1 MTKGHLSLSSLS
13 CDSLDVNG
21 GNIPIEVA
29 WWRLGVKRAPVEG
42 IVYSVFD
49 EKLGPKPLCWSPPSI
64 DPTLL
69 DLASKKSMNLTFG
82 IMEESTNDLAMLPLS
97 SKKVKAL
104 VQVLKIRHHS
114 FMGGFGERTISLLFP
129 ESEEN
134 LLYEHIQELKNAVNP
149 VAENF
154 LNNWSLDEEKELAF
168 TFIKELH
175 ETVTAMLEDLQKVE
189 SVIKSENAF
198 PPDLNSN
205 ETGTGNK
212 IEFKI
217 IVCGEPQV
225 GKTTLLLKFVDGAY
239 RKTYIPSIGVNILEK
254 IVNMGKY
261 SIEFVLWDIAGEVK
275 FSKIRQHF
283 YDGAM
288 AQLYVFDL
296 TREHTL
302 VKLADWYD
310 DVQENIGSDAVGII
324 AGNKKDLKARREV
337 NEDTVKEFAE
347 SRGMQYITTSSLTG
361 ENVERTFQQLGRL
374 LLARMGKI

>member
-1 MTKGHLSLSSLS
+1 M
-13 CDSLDVNG
+13 
-21 GNIPIEVA
+21 
-29 WWRLGVKRAPVEG
+29 VKTPMEG

-49 EKLGPKPLCWSPPSI
+49 EKLGPKPLCWFPSSI

-97 SKKVKAL
+97 SRNVKAL
-104 VQVLKIRHHS
+104 VRVLKIRHHS
-114 FMGGFGERTISLLFP
+114 FRGGFGERTISLLFP
-129 ESEEN
+129 EVKEN
-134 LLYEHIQELKNAVNP
+134 LLYEHIQELKNAVKP

-154 LNNWSLDEEKELAF
+154 LNNWSLDEEKEIAF

-175 ETVTAMLEDLQKVE
+175 ETVTAMMEDLQKVE

-198 PPDLNSN
+198 PPDLISN
-205 ETGTGNK
+205 ETETGNE

-225 GKTTLLLKFVDGAY
+225 GKTTLLLKFVDDAY
-239 RKTYIPSIGVNILEK
+239 RETYIPSIGVNILEK
-254 IVNMGKY
+254 VVHMGGY

-302 VKLADWYD
+302 AKLADWYD
-310 DVQENIGSDAVGII
+310 DVQENIGHDAVGII
-324 AGNKKDLKARREV
+324 AGNKRDLEARRKV

-347 SRGMQYITTSSLTG
+347 SRGMQYIMTSSLTG